1 MKTKILLT
9 AAFAIAAFS
18 GGSFAWAADDGYPSK
33 PIRLLVGYAPG
44 GGTDIMARL
53 LGRSLSVELGQSV
66 IIENKPGAGQN
77 IAATYVARAPADGY
91 TLFLGSPAFA
101 INVSLYK
108 SLDYD
113 PVKSFAPVAMFGQSP
128 NLLIVPQ
135 SLGVNTVAEFLAYS
149 KQNARRINF
158 SSSGVGSSQHLGG
171 EMFRQESGIEARH
184 IPYRGSAPSI
194 QAILSDE
201 VHYTFTNIPTATPL
215 LSSQKL
221 RVLAITS
228 DKRSP
233 LLPNVPTMAEV
244 GMPRMQMATWYGI
257 LAPVGT
263 PAALVLRLNTAIN
276 KVVRNADFRVQ
287 MDRQGADPSES
298 TPAAFA
304 SFLAEDIDRWRSVIK
319 AGNISAE

>member
-1 MKTKILLT
+1 MKKRVLIT
-9 AAFAIAAFS
+9 AALAAALTGAS
-18 GGSFAWAADDGYPSK
+18 LAWAADDAYPSK

-53 LGRSLSVELGQSV
+53 MGRGLSIELGQSV

-101 INVSLYK
+101 INTSLYK

-128 NLLIVPQ
+128 NLLIVPN
-135 SLGVNTVAEFLAYS
+135 SLGVNSVAEFLAYS
-149 KQNARRINF
+149 KKNSRRINY

-171 EMFRQESGIEARH
+171 EMFRQEAVIEARH

-194 QAILSDE
+194 QAIMSDE
-201 VHYTFTNIPTATPL
+201 VHYTFTNIPSATPL
-215 LSSQKL
+215 LSSQKV

-244 GMPRMQMATWYGI
+244 GMPRMQMSTWYGV

-263 PAALVLRLNTAIN
+263 PAAVITRLNVAIN
-276 KVVRNADFRVQ
+276 KVVRNADFREQ

-298 TPAAFA
+298 TPASFA
-304 SFLAEDIDRWRSVIK
+304 SFLDEDIARWRSVIK
-319 AGNISAE
+319 AGNVSAE